1 MVEKKN
7 RTVNKELRKHIK
19 ILTQKKHGEIKKKE
33 IYKVIEHKYRTKK
46 KGLNVVPE
54 ELKQRMQLR
63 PPTLRACSKN

>member
-7 RTVNKELRKHIK
+7 RTVNKKQREHIK
-19 ILTQKKHGEIKKKE
+19 ILKRKKHGEIKKKE

-63 PPTLRACSKN
+63 PPTLRVCSKN

>member
-63 PPTLRACSKN
+63 QPTLKVCSKN